1 MPETGLEE
9 MPAKPALDLRKVV
22 SDLHGGEEEVVQRA
36 NIIYNFGSRSFRGY

>member
-22 SDLHGGEEEVVQRA
+22 SDLYRGEEEVVQRA
-36 NIIYNFGSRSFRGY
+36 NIYDFYSRSFRGY